1 MFLNLKHTRLDVFLS
16 SRKFVLECYKITK
29 LIPDNEKFGMIS
41 QIRRA
46 ALSVH
51 LNIAEGCSRK
61 SNAERCRFFEISR
74 GSIIEIDTAID
85 IAVELDYIKQ
95 QMLELLGEHL
105 IQTFKLLSGLIS
117 NSSIQH

>member
-1 MFLNLKHTRLDVFLS
+1 MFLDLKHTRLDVFLS
-16 SRKFVLECYKITK
+16 SRKFVLECYKMTK
-29 LIPDNEKFGMIS
+29 LLPTDEKFGMIS

-46 ALSVH
+46 ALFVH

-61 SNAERCRFFEISR
+61 SHVERCRFFEISR

-85 IAVELDYIKQ
+85 IAVELEYVKQ
-95 QMLELLGEHL
+95 ESLIALGNHL
-105 IQTFKLLSGLIS
+105 IQTFKLLSGMIS